1 MPPAADVVVIGG
13 GVAGLAI
20 ARALQAQGCS
30 VIVFEARDRVGGR
43 LRSVSV
49 GEAGIDLGATWF
61 WANEPRVVG
70 LIDELGLET
79 HPQYLEGDA
88 LYQVSGGVHRI
99 AGNPVDVPAGRLKA
113 GMQGLT
119 EALAGSLSEGSLL
132 LEHTVER
139 VRDGGDVLCV
149 EGPWGSIETRHVV
162 IALPPALAIRTL
174 EFHPALPESIR
185 AVAGT
190 VPVWM
195 GAVTKVVVRYEH
207 AFWRDIGLAGSAM
220 SQVGPMREMHDM
232 SGPDGSPAALFGFVP
247 ALAPG
252 APTVTRDAVR
262 GQLEDLFSPDA
273 PEPTEVLICDWR
285 LEEFTTPPEAD
296 ALQAYETYGHPVFQ
310 VAAMGGRLHWA
321 STETALECPGHIE
334 GALSAG
340 ARAAAAI
347 LLEHGHQSDPNS

>member
-13 GVAGLAI
+13 GVAGLAT

-70 LIDELGLET
+70 LIAELGLET

-88 LYQVSGGVHRI
+88 LYQEPGGVHRI
-99 AGNPVDVPAGRLKA
+99 SGNQVEVPAGRLKA
-113 GMQGLT
+113 GMQSLA

-132 LEHTVER
+132 LEHAVEG
-139 VRDGGDVLCV
+139 VRDGGDMLFV
-149 EGPWGSIETRHVV
+149 EGPFDPIEALHVV
-162 IALPPALAIRTL
+162 IALPPVLAIRTL
-174 EFHPALPESIR
+174 EFQPALSESIR
-185 AVAGT
+185 TVAET

-195 GAVTKVVVRYEH
+195 GAVTKVIVRYEH
-207 AFWRDIGLAGSAM
+207 AFWRDIGLGGSAM
-220 SQVGPMREMHDM
+220 SQIGPMREVHDM

-247 ALAPG
+247 PLAPG
-252 APTVTRDAVR
+252 APTVTRDMVR
-262 GQLEDLFSPDA
+262 GQLRDLFGPGA
-273 PEPTEVLICDWR
+273 PEPTEVVICDWR

-321 STETALECPGHIE
+321 STETARECPGHIE
-334 GALSAG
+334 GALAAG
-340 ARAAAAI
+340 ARATAAI
-347 LLEHGHQSDPNS
+347 LLDHGHRADPNS